1 MSDINWIAEE
11 AQRIHYWLHGLFFML
26 STLFLLAG
34 VVGEYFKLPLGGTPS
49 FAPLVGRVLVA
60 SLLLYSYPEIANFLN
75 QISSGLSERLGDL
88 AHFKTALQRMGEKVE
103 ELSWSWTSVRQS
115 MIVAISYLSFFL
127 LYFSVH
133 VAQATY
139 LYASV
144 LLYVVSPF
152 LIALF
157 VLPQTSGATKSLFR
171 SLVEISL
178 WKPLWCIIAT
188 LVWSTGVSQI
198 QSESSQIS
206 FLSAVC
212 FSLIGAGSLLITPV
226 VVHALAGA
234 GLSSMTSNLS
244 SISVPGIGS
253 ITPAKAFSDGWKTTA
268 HISNATL
275 TGIELATSKAERAQK
290 FVKAIPRFNVPAP
303 KPLFVKKN
311 SKKKGTP

>member
-1 MSDINWIAEE
+1 MSDITWIAQE
-11 AQRIHYWLHGLFFML
+11 AERIHYWLHGLFFL
-26 STLFLLAG
+26 LVTVFLLFG
-34 VVGEYFKLPLGGTPS
+34 VVVEYFKMPLGGTPS
-49 FAPLVGRVLVA
+49 FGPLVGRALVA
-60 SLLLYSYPEIANFLN
+60 SLLLYSYPEISNLLRA
-75 QISSGLSERLGDL
+75 ISQGLSEQLGEL

-115 MIVAISYLSFFL
+115 VIVAVSYLSFFL

-144 LLYVVSPF
+144 LLYVVSPL

-157 VLPQTSGATKSLFR
+157 VLPQTSGATKGLFCSLI
-171 SLVEISL
+171 EISL

-188 LVWSTGVSQI
+188 LVWSTGVSSI
-198 QSESSQIS
+198 QGEGTGIS
-206 FLSAVC
+206 FLSAIC

-244 SISVPGIGS
+244 SISVPGVGS
-253 ITPAKAFSDGWKTTA
+253 LTPGKAMTQGWQMTG

-275 TGIELATSKAERAQK
+275 TGIELATSRAQRAQK
-290 FVKAIPRFNVPAP
+290 IVKAIPRFNVPQRP
-303 KPLFVKKN
+303 PIFIKKTPN
-311 SKKKGTP
+311 KKGKS

>member
-1 MSDINWIAEE
+1 MSDITWIAEE
-11 AQRIHYWLHGLFFML
+11 AQRIHYWLHGLFYML
-26 STLFLLAG
+26 VTVFLLFG
-34 VVGEYFKLPLGGTPS
+34 VLVEYFKLPLGGSPS
-49 FAPLVGRVLVA
+49 FGPLVGRVLVA
-60 SLLLYSYPEIANFLN
+60 SLLLYSYPEIANLLKSLS
-75 QISSGLSERLGDL
+75 QGLCERLGDL
-88 AHFKTALQRMGEKVE
+88 AHFKTALQRMGEKVD

-115 MIVAISYLSFFL
+115 VIVAISYLSFFL

-144 LLYVVSPF
+144 ILYVVSPF

-157 VLPQTSGATKSLFR
+157 VLPQTSGATKGLFR
-171 SLVEISL
+171 SLIEISL

-244 SISVPGIGS
+244 SVSVPGVGS
-253 ITPAKAFSDGWKTTA
+253 ITPEKAFSQGWKTTA

-275 TGIELATSKAERAQK
+275 TGIELATSRAERAQK
-290 FVKAIPRFNVPAP
+290 FVKAIPRFNVPPP
-303 KPLFVKKN
+303 KPLFVKKP